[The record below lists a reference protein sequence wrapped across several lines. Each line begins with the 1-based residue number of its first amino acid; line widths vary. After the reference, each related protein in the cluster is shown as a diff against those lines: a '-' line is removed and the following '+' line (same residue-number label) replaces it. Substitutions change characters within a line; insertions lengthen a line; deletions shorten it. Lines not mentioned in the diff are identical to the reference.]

1 MNNNIQLN
9 KAQIEALLKYLD
21 TIKANSEQFTTY
33 ELYKNYN
40 TNSLNEDG
48 FTRIRNLKL
57 QQKMRLS

>member
-1 MNNNIQLN
+1 MNKNIQLN
-9 KAQIEALLKYLD
+9 RTQIEALFKDLD

-33 ELYKNYN
+33 EMYKNYN

-57 QQKMRLS
+57 QEK